1 MTTATAGRTP
11 LVHHP
16 PDIRPPTEREFRL
29 FQDFLSRETGI
40 WLSEH
45 KRPLLV
51 SRLTRRLRQLG
62 LTRFGDYYE
71 LAKDDAAERARMIES
86 LCTHETSFFREP
98 RQFQF
103 LESSLLPAWLAEGDE
118 GSRPRRVRVWSAGCS
133 TGEEPFSIA
142 MLLAEWLPGW
152 DCRVVATDLS
162 SRALEKARSATWPIR
177 RAQEI
182 PAPLLK
188 RFMLRGTGGQE
199 GLMRAG
205 MELRSL
211 VCFEQLNLNDAYYSF
226 DEPFD
231 LIFCRNVMIYFDPAS
246 RMRVVDRLLRH
257 LVPNGYL
264 FLGHAESL
272 LGHTDRVR
280 SVLPSV
286 YALLPGWAGVRED

>member
-1 MTTATAGRTP
+1 MTTATAGKAP
-11 LVHHP
+11 PVHHA
-16 PDIRPPTEREFRL
+16 PDIRAPTEREFRL
-29 FQDFLSRETGI
+29 FQDLLSRETGI

-71 LAKDDAAERARMIES
+71 LANGDAAERSKMIEC

-103 LESSLLPAWLAEGDE
+103 FESSLLPAWLAASDE
-118 GSRPRRVRVWSAGCS
+118 GLRPRRVRIWSAGCS

-152 DCRVVATDLS
+152 DCRVTATDLS
-162 SRALEKARSATWPIR
+162 RRALDKARSATWPIR
-177 RAQEI
+177 RMEEI
-182 PAPLLK
+182 PVPLLK
-188 RFMLRGTGGQE
+188 RYMLRGTGGQE
-199 GLMRAG
+199 GFMRAG
-205 MELRSL
+205 VELRDM
-211 VCFEQLNLNDAYYSF
+211 VRFEQLNLADPYYGF
-226 DEPFD
+226 EEPFD
-231 LIFCRNVMIYFDPAS
+231 LIFCRNVMIYFDPVS

-257 LVPNGYL
+257 LIPGGHL

-272 LGHTDRVR
+272 LGHTDRIR

-286 YALLPGWAGVRED
+286 YSLLPAGTSEG